1 MKKIVF
7 FIMAVAAMLLSACST
22 SETAT
27 VAVGNVS
34 NSECG
39 AVTRAAIMSH
49 PKIKM
54 TRRGSNIDFELPCYV
69 NCGMAENGIKVEPE
83 WTDGRLNVILK
94 PEKTF
99 NSDIGSM
106 CTCQVT
112 VYFTAYDIEDDSFV
126 LTVDGKNSLKVDLAG
141 HGVVYIDEGT
151 GDMAY
156 EEGFSYQPE
165 LTEFMFV
172 KKDIPACIG
181 VIPENRFIIYRHDTS
196 THFMADGYFV
206 PCSLTQLSAELDR
219 EDDGT
224 LVLRYV
230 TDVGEIDGRATDCN
244 QQAYIR
250 AHIENTPDEEIHLK
264 VNPHKAMVKGEDGVE
279 REETEYDF
287 DGIIKKNGEV
297 ETEKILGYVD
307 NPVLGKVPIVP
318 VDMQSLPDWL
328 KKKMQEMDSLPA
340 ELGGYAV
347 FRGSYI
353 FEPIYYIYSPLSSCI
368 ACEMYEENGEDFMY
382 GKDAEQKVNEV
393 RLWRCIYSTK

>member
-1 MKKIVF
+1 MKQISF
-7 FIMAVAAMLLSACST
+7 FLLAVAAMLLSACST

-27 VAVGNVS
+27 VGVGNVS

-54 TRRGSNIDFELPCYV
+54 TRRGNNIDFELPCKV

-99 NSDIGSM
+99 NSDIGSL

-126 LTVDGKNSLKVDLAG
+126 LAFNGKNYKVDFDG
-141 HGVVYIDEGT
+141 HSVVYIDEVT
-151 GDMAY
+151 GDTAY
-156 EEGFSYQPE
+156 EEYFIYRPE
-165 LTEFMFV
+165 LTGFNFT

-181 VIPENRFIIYRHDTS
+181 VIPENRFIIYRYDTS

-206 PCSLTQLSAELDR
+206 PCSLTQLSVELDR

-279 REETEYDF
+279 HEETEYDF

-347 FRGSYI
+347 FRGSYMY
-353 FEPIYYIYSPLSSCI
+353 EPIYYIYSPLSSCI